1 MKFSYPLRFL
11 SCRCATSNNNG
22 LSYYIVTFLADG
34 RYFEMFANVSDECI
48 AYIMTLDEL
57 TPVTGFFEVS
67 YSQRYGNTRLK
78 LFDIQ

>member
-1 MKFSYPLRFL
+1 MKFQYPLRFL
-11 SCRCATSNNNG
+11 SCRCAKSNNNG

-57 TPVTGFFEVS
+57 TPVTGSFEVS
-67 YSQRYGNTRLK
+67 YSHRDGNTRLK
-78 LFDIQ
+78 LVDIQ

>member
-1 MKFSYPLRFL
+1 MKFQYPLRFL
-11 SCRCATSNNNG
+11 SCRCAKSNNSG

-57 TPVTGFFEVS
+57 TPVTGFFDVS
-67 YSQRYGNTRLK
+67 YSHRDGNTRLK
-78 LFDIQ
+78 LVDIQ

>member
-11 SCRCATSNNNG
+11 SCRCAKSNNNG

-57 TPVTGFFEVS
+57 TPVTGFFELS
-67 YSQRYGNTRLK
+67 YSHRDGNTRLK
-78 LFDIQ
+78 LVDIQ